1 MKTNVN
7 SWVLFILL
15 IVAQLIITNYIHL
28 SQFVVLTLLPAII
41 VCLPTS
47 LSPIATMLVAFATG
61 LSVDLLAEGVI
72 GLNTVSIL
80 PVALLRNK
88 FIGWTMG
95 EDVVVRKAEFS
106 IRRNGL
112 GKTLALI
119 TMSLGLFLIIFITT
133 DSAGTRSFWFN
144 SARFVASLLCSTV
157 LCMIVTGVLNN
168 KEVR

>member
-1 MKTNVN
+1 MKANVN

-15 IVAQLIITNYIHL
+15 VVAQLIMTNYIHL

-61 LSVDLLAEGVI
+61 MSVDLLAEGVI

-80 PVALLRNK
+80 PVALLRHK

-106 IRRNGL
+106 IRRNGF
-112 GKTLALI
+112 GKTLALQ
-119 TMSLGLFLIIFITT
+119 TMALSLFLIIYITT
-133 DSAGTRSFWFN
+133 DGAGTRTFWFN
-144 SARFVASLLCSTV
+144 AARFVASALCSIV
-157 LCMIVTGVLNN
+157 LGMIVTGVLNS
-168 KEVR
+168 KDYR